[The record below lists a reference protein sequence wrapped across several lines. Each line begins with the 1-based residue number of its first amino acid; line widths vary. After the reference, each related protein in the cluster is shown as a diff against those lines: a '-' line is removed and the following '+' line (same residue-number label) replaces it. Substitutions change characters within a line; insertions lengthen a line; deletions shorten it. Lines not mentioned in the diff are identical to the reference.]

1 MRYLI
6 CGNKGQLGKEFEKK
20 LSKMNKKF
28 IGFDIDTTDIGDI
41 DALSIIFEQFKP
53 TVVLNCAAYNNV
65 DGAETESQ
73 QAFRVNAD
81 GVHNLAKLSE
91 NYGAFLVHYSSDYV
105 FDGLKANGLYTEG
118 DRPHPINQY
127 GRSKL
132 EGENLL
138 AEYNDRA
145 LILRLSWV
153 FGEGTQNFIHKL
165 QNWAENNDMLNIVC
179 DETSVPT
186 YTGTI
191 TEVTLS
197 ALEHGLSGI
206 YHLTNSGYAT
216 RYEWAKLIFKIL
228 GIKKFIYPAHL
239 SDFVLPA
246 RRPRFSAMSNSKLV
260 EEMAIKIP
268 EWEEATEKFLKEIK

>member
-6 CGNKGQLGKEFEKK
+6 CGNKGQLGREFEKK
-20 LSKMNKKF
+20 LAEMNKDF
-28 IGFDIDTTDIGDI
+28 TGFDIDTADIADI
-41 DALSIIFEQFKP
+41 DSLSIIFEQCHP

-65 DGAETESQ
+65 DRAETETQ

-105 FDGLKANGLYTEG
+105 FDGEKTAGLYTEE

-138 AEYNDRA
+138 ADHLDRV
-145 LILRLSWV
+145 LIFRLSWV

-165 QNWAENNDMLNIVC
+165 QQWAEKNDKLNIVC

-191 TEVTLS
+191 TEITLS
-197 ALEHGLSGI
+197 ALEHGLSGV
-206 YHLTNSGYAT
+206 YHLSNSGYAT

-228 GIKKFIYPAHL
+228 GINKFIYPAHL

-246 RRPRFSAMSNSKLV
+246 RRPRFSAMSNSKL
-260 EEMAIKIP
+260 IKELAVNIP
-268 EWEEATEKFLKEIK
+268 TWEEDTEKFLRK

>member
-20 LSKMNKKF
+20 LTELNKNF
-28 IGFDIDTTDIGDI
+28 TGFDIDTTDIGDI
-41 DALSIIFEQFKP
+41 DELRIIFEKFKP

-65 DGAETESQ
+65 DAAETESQ

-81 GVHNLAKLSE
+81 AVHNLAELSE
-91 NYGAFLVHYSSDYV
+91 NYGSFLVHYSSDYV
-105 FDGLKANGLYTEG
+105 FDGLKTGGLYTEG
-118 DRPHPINQY
+118 DRPHPVNQY

-138 AEYNDRA
+138 EEYMDRA
-145 LILRLSWV
+145 LIFRLSWV
-153 FGEGTQNFIHKL
+153 FGNGTQNFIHKL
-165 QNWAENNDMLNIVC
+165 QNWADKNDKLNIVC

-186 YTGTI
+186 YTGTVAEI
-191 TEVTLS
+191 TLS
-197 ALEHGLSGI
+197 ALEQGLSGM

-216 RYEWAKLIFKIL
+216 RYEWAKLILKIL

-246 RRPRFSAMSNSKLV
+246 RRPRFSAMSNSKLAK
-260 EEMAIKIP
+260 ELEINIP
-268 EWEEATEKFLKEIK
+268 EWEAATEKFLKK